1 MRLYDNAYPST
12 YEEIKTWYPAW
23 YRDVLEMGRTARRD
37 LGRYH
42 SGDR

>member
-23 YRDVLEMGRTARRD
+23 YRDVLEMDALWQIGRA
-37 LGRYH
+37 H
-42 SGDR
+42 V